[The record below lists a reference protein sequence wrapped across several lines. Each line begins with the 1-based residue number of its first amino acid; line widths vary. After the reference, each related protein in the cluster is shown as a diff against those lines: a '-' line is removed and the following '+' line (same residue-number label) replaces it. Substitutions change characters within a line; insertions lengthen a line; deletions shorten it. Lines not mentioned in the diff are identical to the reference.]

1 MNPVSR
7 FFRRFM
13 DAISSA
19 RTIFSRRWT
28 WTLCR
33 STISGGFRATA
44 TSPGLT
50 WKTAPHPTAAMD
62 WNRRVVTLALPIIL
76 ANLALPILAMVD
88 TTVAGHLSG
97 PQHLGGVALG
107 GILFSFLF
115 WSFGFLRM
123 ATTGLAAQAYG
134 ANDHVELRKHLLR
147 ALLIATLSGV
157 VIVCL
162 QWPIISAGITLMGG
176 SGAVQ
181 HSAADYAYARIWSSP
196 ASLGNFVV
204 LGYLLGSQRV
214 SLALVLQIGMNI
226 LNLAATLLLAIGLNW
241 GVAGIG
247 AGTAVAEWATFLTA
261 LLFVK
266 PFKGMNP
273 GVLGAILNR
282 AAFVRLFRVNIDIF
296 LRSFF
301 LLVSFGWFTRAG
313 AAEGDVVLAA
323 NAVSDEPAQL
333 HGLWPRWIRACDGS
347 AGRLGHRLQGPDGI
361 AQRDQGCGHLV
372 AGSGAAVLTVL
383 LVGGRCD
390 RQPAD
395 RPAGNQGNGSQ
406 VFALCRHPSNR
417 VICRL
422 SPRRC
427 FHRGTAN
434 PRIAQQH
441 VPVDCGVSRGCL
453 SAAGFIGKPWAL
465 DRDDRVHVV
474 SRRRAR
480 KLSRP
485 HIASLV
491 PGRPDRVRVVDYE
504 WVRMPAAVRL
514 DQMRMIDGEV

>member
-1 MNPVSR
+1 MEE
-7 FFRRFM
+7 
-13 DAISSA
+13 
-19 RTIFSRRWT
+19 
-28 WTLCR
+28 
-33 STISGGFRATA
+33 
-44 TSPGLT
+44 
-50 WKTAPHPTAAMD
+50 APHPTGAMD

-226 LNLAATLLLAIGLNW
+226 LNLAATLFLAIGLNW

-273 GVLGAILNR
+273 AILGAILNR

-323 NAVSDEPAQL
+323 NAVLMNLHSFMAYGLDGFAHATEALVGSAIGSKDRTALRGVIRAAGIWSLAVALLFSLSYWLAGDAIVSLLTDQQAIRETAARFLPYVVILPIASFAGFLLDGVFIGALRTRELRNSMFLSTVVFLAVACLLQASL
-333 HGLWPRWIRACDGS
+333 GNHGLWIAMIAFMLFRAGALGS
-347 AGRLGHRLQGPDGI
+347 YLGRIL
-361 AQRDQGCGHLV
+361 
-372 AGSGAAVLTVL
+372 
-383 LVGGRCD
+383 
-390 RQPAD
+390 
-395 RPAGNQGNGSQ
+395 
-406 VFALCRHPSNR
+406 
-417 VICRL
+417 
-422 SPRRC
+422 
-427 FHRGTAN
+427 
-434 PRIAQQH
+434 
-441 VPVDCGVSRGCL
+441 
-453 SAAGFIGKPWAL
+453 
-465 DRDDRVHVV
+465 
-474 SRRRAR
+474 RA
-480 KLSRP
+480 
-485 HIASLV
+485 
-491 PGRPDRVRVVDYE
+491 
-504 WVRMPAAVRL
+504 
-514 DQMRMIDGEV
+514 

>member
-1 MNPVSR
+1 MEE
-7 FFRRFM
+7 
-13 DAISSA
+13 
-19 RTIFSRRWT
+19 
-28 WTLCR
+28 
-33 STISGGFRATA
+33 
-44 TSPGLT
+44 
-50 WKTAPHPTAAMD
+50 APHSTAAMD

-88 TTVAGHLSG
+88 TTVAGHLNG

-162 QWPIISAGITLMGG
+162 QRPIISAGITLMGG

-214 SLALVLQIGMNI
+214 TLALVLQIGMNI
-226 LNLAATLLLAIGLNW
+226 LNLAATLFLAIGLDW

-273 GVLGAILNR
+273 AILGAILDR
-282 AAFVRLFRVNIDIF
+282 AAFVRLFGVNIDIF

-323 NAVSDEPAQL
+323 NAVLMNLHSFMAYGLDGFAHATETLVGSAIGSKDRTALRGVIRAAGIWSLAVALLFSLSYWLAGDAIVGLLTDQQAIRETAARFLPYVVILPIASFAGFLLDGVFIGALRTRELRNSMFLSTVVFLAVACLLQASL
-333 HGLWPRWIRACDGS
+333 GNHGLWIAMIAFMLFRAGALGS
-347 AGRLGHRLQGPDGI
+347 YLGRIL
-361 AQRDQGCGHLV
+361 
-372 AGSGAAVLTVL
+372 
-383 LVGGRCD
+383 
-390 RQPAD
+390 
-395 RPAGNQGNGSQ
+395 
-406 VFALCRHPSNR
+406 
-417 VICRL
+417 
-422 SPRRC
+422 
-427 FHRGTAN
+427 
-434 PRIAQQH
+434 
-441 VPVDCGVSRGCL
+441 
-453 SAAGFIGKPWAL
+453 
-465 DRDDRVHVV
+465 
-474 SRRRAR
+474 RA
-480 KLSRP
+480 
-485 HIASLV
+485 
-491 PGRPDRVRVVDYE
+491 
-504 WVRMPAAVRL
+504 
-514 DQMRMIDGEV
+514 

>member
-1 MNPVSR
+1 MR
-7 FFRRFM
+7 
-13 DAISSA
+13 
-19 RTIFSRRWT
+19 
-28 WTLCR
+28 
-33 STISGGFRATA
+33 
-44 TSPGLT
+44 
-50 WKTAPHPTAAMD
+50 
-62 WNRRVVTLALPIIL
+62 LALPIIL

-147 ALLIATLSGV
+147 ALLIATVSGV

-226 LNLAATLLLAIGLNW
+226 LNLAATLLLAIGLDW

-273 GVLGAILNR
+273 AIVGAILDR
-282 AAFVRLFRVNIDIF
+282 AAFARLFRVNIDIF

-323 NAVSDEPAQL
+323 NAVLMNLHSFMAYGLDGFAHATETLVGSAIGSKDRTALRGVIRAAGLWSLAAALLFSLSYWLAGDAIVSLLTDQQAIRETAGRFLPYVVILPIASFAGFLLDGVFIGALRTRELRNSMFLSTVVFLAVACLLQASL
-333 HGLWPRWIRACDGS
+333 GNHGLWIAMIAFMLFRAGALGS
-347 AGRLGHRLQGPDGI
+347 YLGRI
-361 AQRDQGCGHLV
+361 V
-372 AGSGAAVLTVL
+372 
-383 LVGGRCD
+383 
-390 RQPAD
+390 
-395 RPAGNQGNGSQ
+395 
-406 VFALCRHPSNR
+406 
-417 VICRL
+417 
-422 SPRRC
+422 
-427 FHRGTAN
+427 
-434 PRIAQQH
+434 
-441 VPVDCGVSRGCL
+441 
-453 SAAGFIGKPWAL
+453 
-465 DRDDRVHVV
+465 
-474 SRRRAR
+474 RA
-480 KLSRP
+480 
-485 HIASLV
+485 
-491 PGRPDRVRVVDYE
+491 
-504 WVRMPAAVRL
+504 
-514 DQMRMIDGEV
+514 

>member
-1 MNPVSR
+1 
-7 FFRRFM
+7 
-13 DAISSA
+13 
-19 RTIFSRRWT
+19 
-28 WTLCR
+28 
-33 STISGGFRATA
+33 
-44 TSPGLT
+44 
-50 WKTAPHPTAAMD
+50 MD

-226 LNLAATLLLAIGLNW
+226 LNLAATLFLAIGLNW

-273 GVLGAILNR
+273 AILGAILNR

-323 NAVSDEPAQL
+323 NAVLMNLHSFMAYGLDGFAHATEALVGSAIGSKDRTALRGVIRAAGIWSLAVALLFSLSYWLAGDAIVSLLTDQQAIRETAARFLPYVVILPIASFAGFLLDGVFIGALRTRELRNSMFLSTVVFLAVACLLQASL
-333 HGLWPRWIRACDGS
+333 GNHGLWIAMIAFMLFRAGALGS
-347 AGRLGHRLQGPDGI
+347 YLGRIL
-361 AQRDQGCGHLV
+361 
-372 AGSGAAVLTVL
+372 
-383 LVGGRCD
+383 
-390 RQPAD
+390 
-395 RPAGNQGNGSQ
+395 
-406 VFALCRHPSNR
+406 
-417 VICRL
+417 
-422 SPRRC
+422 
-427 FHRGTAN
+427 
-434 PRIAQQH
+434 
-441 VPVDCGVSRGCL
+441 
-453 SAAGFIGKPWAL
+453 
-465 DRDDRVHVV
+465 
-474 SRRRAR
+474 RA
-480 KLSRP
+480 
-485 HIASLV
+485 
-491 PGRPDRVRVVDYE
+491 
-504 WVRMPAAVRL
+504 
-514 DQMRMIDGEV
+514 

>member
-1 MNPVSR
+1 MEE
-7 FFRRFM
+7 
-13 DAISSA
+13 
-19 RTIFSRRWT
+19 
-28 WTLCR
+28 
-33 STISGGFRATA
+33 
-44 TSPGLT
+44 
-50 WKTAPHPTAAMD
+50 APHSTAARD
-62 WNRRVVTLALPIIL
+62 WNRRVVRLALPIIL

-147 ALLIATLSGV
+147 ALLIATVSGV

-226 LNLAATLLLAIGLNW
+226 LNLAATLFLAIGLDW

-247 AGTAVAEWATFLTA
+247 AGTAVAEWAIFLTA

-273 GVLGAILNR
+273 AIVGAILDR
-282 AAFVRLFRVNIDIF
+282 AAFARLFRVNIDIF

-323 NAVSDEPAQL
+323 NAVLMNLHSFMAYGLDGFAHATETLVGSAIGSKDRTALRGVIRAAAIWSLAVALLFSLSYWLAGDAIVSLLTDQQAIRETAARFLPYVVILPIASFAGFLLDGVFIGALRTRELRNSMFLSTVVFLAVACLLQASL
-333 HGLWPRWIRACDGS
+333 GNHGLWIAMIAFMLFRAGALGS
-347 AGRLGHRLQGPDGI
+347 YLGRIL
-361 AQRDQGCGHLV
+361 
-372 AGSGAAVLTVL
+372 
-383 LVGGRCD
+383 
-390 RQPAD
+390 
-395 RPAGNQGNGSQ
+395 
-406 VFALCRHPSNR
+406 
-417 VICRL
+417 
-422 SPRRC
+422 
-427 FHRGTAN
+427 
-434 PRIAQQH
+434 
-441 VPVDCGVSRGCL
+441 
-453 SAAGFIGKPWAL
+453 
-465 DRDDRVHVV
+465 
-474 SRRRAR
+474 RA
-480 KLSRP
+480 
-485 HIASLV
+485 
-491 PGRPDRVRVVDYE
+491 
-504 WVRMPAAVRL
+504 
-514 DQMRMIDGEV
+514 

>member
-1 MNPVSR
+1 MEE
-7 FFRRFM
+7 
-13 DAISSA
+13 
-19 RTIFSRRWT
+19 
-28 WTLCR
+28 
-33 STISGGFRATA
+33 
-44 TSPGLT
+44 
-50 WKTAPHPTAAMD
+50 APHSTAARD
-62 WNRRVVTLALPIIL
+62 WNRRVVRLALPIIL

-147 ALLIATLSGV
+147 ALLIATVSGV

-162 QWPIISAGITLMGG
+162 QWSIISAGITLMGG

-226 LNLAATLLLAIGLNW
+226 LNLAATLLLAIGLDW

-273 GVLGAILNR
+273 AIVGAILDR
-282 AAFVRLFRVNIDIF
+282 AAFARLFRVNIDIF

-323 NAVSDEPAQL
+323 NAVLMNLHSFMAYGLDGFAHATETLVGSAIGSKDRTALRGVIRAAAIWSLAVALLFSLSYWLAGDAIVSLLTDQQAIRETAARFLPYVVILPIASFAGFLLDGVFIGALRTRELRNSMFLSTVVFLAVACLLQASL
-333 HGLWPRWIRACDGS
+333 GNHGLWIAMIAFMLFRAGALGS
-347 AGRLGHRLQGPDGI
+347 YLGRI
-361 AQRDQGCGHLV
+361 V
-372 AGSGAAVLTVL
+372 
-383 LVGGRCD
+383 
-390 RQPAD
+390 
-395 RPAGNQGNGSQ
+395 
-406 VFALCRHPSNR
+406 
-417 VICRL
+417 
-422 SPRRC
+422 
-427 FHRGTAN
+427 
-434 PRIAQQH
+434 
-441 VPVDCGVSRGCL
+441 
-453 SAAGFIGKPWAL
+453 
-465 DRDDRVHVV
+465 
-474 SRRRAR
+474 RA
-480 KLSRP
+480 
-485 HIASLV
+485 
-491 PGRPDRVRVVDYE
+491 
-504 WVRMPAAVRL
+504 
-514 DQMRMIDGEV
+514 

>member
-1 MNPVSR
+1 MEE
-7 FFRRFM
+7 
-13 DAISSA
+13 
-19 RTIFSRRWT
+19 
-28 WTLCR
+28 
-33 STISGGFRATA
+33 
-44 TSPGLT
+44 
-50 WKTAPHPTAAMD
+50 APHSTAAMD
-62 WNRRVVTLALPIIL
+62 WNRRVVRLALPIIL

-147 ALLIATLSGV
+147 ALLIATVSGV

-162 QWPIISAGITLMGG
+162 QWSIISAGITLMGG

-226 LNLAATLLLAIGLNW
+226 LNLAATLLLAIGLDW

-273 GVLGAILNR
+273 AIVGAILDR
-282 AAFVRLFRVNIDIF
+282 AAFARLFRVNIDIF

-323 NAVSDEPAQL
+323 NAVLMNLHSFMAYGLDGFAHATETLVGSAIGSKDRTALRGVIRAAAIWSLAVALLFSLSYWLAGDAIVSLLTDQQAIRETAARFLPYVVILPIASFAGFLLDGVFIGALRTRELRNSMFLSTVVFLAVACLLQASL
-333 HGLWPRWIRACDGS
+333 GNHGLWIAMIAFMLFRAGALGS
-347 AGRLGHRLQGPDGI
+347 YLGRI
-361 AQRDQGCGHLV
+361 V
-372 AGSGAAVLTVL
+372 
-383 LVGGRCD
+383 
-390 RQPAD
+390 
-395 RPAGNQGNGSQ
+395 
-406 VFALCRHPSNR
+406 
-417 VICRL
+417 
-422 SPRRC
+422 
-427 FHRGTAN
+427 
-434 PRIAQQH
+434 
-441 VPVDCGVSRGCL
+441 
-453 SAAGFIGKPWAL
+453 
-465 DRDDRVHVV
+465 
-474 SRRRAR
+474 RA
-480 KLSRP
+480 
-485 HIASLV
+485 
-491 PGRPDRVRVVDYE
+491 
-504 WVRMPAAVRL
+504 
-514 DQMRMIDGEV
+514 

>member
-1 MNPVSR
+1 MEE
-7 FFRRFM
+7 
-13 DAISSA
+13 
-19 RTIFSRRWT
+19 
-28 WTLCR
+28 
-33 STISGGFRATA
+33 
-44 TSPGLT
+44 
-50 WKTAPHPTAAMD
+50 APHSTAARD
-62 WNRRVVTLALPIIL
+62 WNRRVVRLALPIIL

-147 ALLIATLSGV
+147 ALLIATVSGV

-226 LNLAATLLLAIGLNW
+226 LNLAATLLLAIGLDW

-273 GVLGAILNR
+273 AIVGAILDR
-282 AAFVRLFRVNIDIF
+282 AAFARLFRVNIDIF

-323 NAVSDEPAQL
+323 NAVLMNLHSFMAYGLDGFAHATETLVGSAIGSKDRTALRGVIRAAGLWSLAAALLFSLSYWLAGDAIVSLLTDQQAIRETAGRFLPYVVILPIASFAGFLLDGVFIGALRTRELRNSMFLSTVVFLAVACLLQASL
-333 HGLWPRWIRACDGS
+333 GNHGLWIAMIAFMLFRAGALGS
-347 AGRLGHRLQGPDGI
+347 YLGRI
-361 AQRDQGCGHLV
+361 V
-372 AGSGAAVLTVL
+372 
-383 LVGGRCD
+383 
-390 RQPAD
+390 
-395 RPAGNQGNGSQ
+395 
-406 VFALCRHPSNR
+406 
-417 VICRL
+417 
-422 SPRRC
+422 
-427 FHRGTAN
+427 
-434 PRIAQQH
+434 
-441 VPVDCGVSRGCL
+441 
-453 SAAGFIGKPWAL
+453 
-465 DRDDRVHVV
+465 
-474 SRRRAR
+474 RA
-480 KLSRP
+480 
-485 HIASLV
+485 
-491 PGRPDRVRVVDYE
+491 
-504 WVRMPAAVRL
+504 
-514 DQMRMIDGEV
+514 

>member
-1 MNPVSR
+1 
-7 FFRRFM
+7 
-13 DAISSA
+13 
-19 RTIFSRRWT
+19 
-28 WTLCR
+28 
-33 STISGGFRATA
+33 
-44 TSPGLT
+44 
-50 WKTAPHPTAAMD
+50 MD
-62 WNRRVVTLALPIIL
+62 WNRRVVRLALPIIL

-147 ALLIATLSGV
+147 ALLIATVSGV

-162 QWPIISAGITLMGG
+162 QWSIISAGITLMGG

-226 LNLAATLLLAIGLNW
+226 LNLAATLLLAIGLDW

-273 GVLGAILNR
+273 AIVGAILDR
-282 AAFVRLFRVNIDIF
+282 AAFARLFRVNIDIF

-323 NAVSDEPAQL
+323 NAVLMNLHSFMAYGLDGFAHATETLVGSAIGSKDRTALRGVIRAAAIWSLAVALLFSLSYWLAGDAIVSLLTDQQAIRETAARFLPYVVILPIASFAGFLLDGVFIGALRTRELRNSMFLSTVVFLAVACLLQASL
-333 HGLWPRWIRACDGS
+333 GNHGLWIAMIAFMLFRAGALGS
-347 AGRLGHRLQGPDGI
+347 YLGRI
-361 AQRDQGCGHLV
+361 V
-372 AGSGAAVLTVL
+372 
-383 LVGGRCD
+383 
-390 RQPAD
+390 
-395 RPAGNQGNGSQ
+395 
-406 VFALCRHPSNR
+406 
-417 VICRL
+417 
-422 SPRRC
+422 
-427 FHRGTAN
+427 
-434 PRIAQQH
+434 
-441 VPVDCGVSRGCL
+441 
-453 SAAGFIGKPWAL
+453 
-465 DRDDRVHVV
+465 
-474 SRRRAR
+474 RA
-480 KLSRP
+480 
-485 HIASLV
+485 
-491 PGRPDRVRVVDYE
+491 
-504 WVRMPAAVRL
+504 
-514 DQMRMIDGEV
+514 

>member
-1 MNPVSR
+1 ME
-7 FFRRFM
+7 
-13 DAISSA
+13 
-19 RTIFSRRWT
+19 
-28 WTLCR
+28 
-33 STISGGFRATA
+33 G
-44 TSPGLT
+44 
-50 WKTAPHPTAAMD
+50 APHSTGTMD
-62 WNRRVVTLALPIIL
+62 WNRRVVRLALPIIL

-147 ALLIATLSGV
+147 ALLIASLSGV

-162 QWPIISAGITLMGG
+162 QWPIISTGITLMGG
-176 SGAVQ
+176 SAAVQ

-214 SLALVLQIGMNI
+214 TLGLVLQIAMNI
-226 LNLAATLLLAIGLNW
+226 LNLVATLFLAIGLDW

-273 GVLGAILNR
+273 AIVRAILDR
-282 AAFVRLFRVNIDIF
+282 AAFVRLLGVNIDIF

-323 NAVSDEPAQL
+323 NAVLMNLHSFMAYGLDGFAHATETLVGSAIGSRDRTALRGVIRAAGIWSLAVALLFSLSYWMAGDAIVSLLTDQQAIRETAARFLPYVIILPIASFAGFLLDGIFIGALRTRELRNSMFLSTAVFLGTAYFLQASL
-333 HGLWPRWIRACDGS
+333 GNHGLWIAMIAFMLFRAGALGS
-347 AGRLGHRLQGPDGI
+347 YLGRIL
-361 AQRDQGCGHLV
+361 
-372 AGSGAAVLTVL
+372 
-383 LVGGRCD
+383 
-390 RQPAD
+390 
-395 RPAGNQGNGSQ
+395 
-406 VFALCRHPSNR
+406 
-417 VICRL
+417 
-422 SPRRC
+422 
-427 FHRGTAN
+427 
-434 PRIAQQH
+434 
-441 VPVDCGVSRGCL
+441 
-453 SAAGFIGKPWAL
+453 
-465 DRDDRVHVV
+465 
-474 SRRRAR
+474 RA
-480 KLSRP
+480 
-485 HIASLV
+485 
-491 PGRPDRVRVVDYE
+491 
-504 WVRMPAAVRL
+504 
-514 DQMRMIDGEV
+514 